1 MARVLVLGGAGFI
14 GRHVV
19 AALLERGHEAIV
31 GTRHPRRALL
41 RLRGAARG
49 CERREAHL
57 DWLTAPASWPPL
69 LRDVGVVVNAV
80 GILRERGFETYA
92 RVHCYGPAALAAA
105 CRERGI
111 RLVHV
116 SALGLAEDAPSRFI
130 RSKYWGE
137 RAVLRA
143 GGDCIVVRPS
153 LLDGEGGFGARWLR
167 RVATWP
173 VHFLPRNAT
182 GRIAALHVEDF
193 AEALAWLCDPTLVP
207 QSREVELGGA
217 ASRPLGAYLAALR
230 ERHGLP
236 AARVVRVPGWLARTA
251 SHVFDLLHFSPFSFG
266 HYELLRRDNVPATNA
281 LPLLLSR
288 PPRPLGEPARP
299 RELRIPP
306 HPASLP
312 GLRDAGDHA

>member
-19 AALLERGHEAIV
+19 AALLERGHEVVI

-41 RLRGAARG
+41 RLRGATRE

-57 DWLTAPASWPPL
+57 DWLTAPASWSPL
-69 LRDVGVVVNAV
+69 LRDVEVVVNAV

-92 RVHCYGPAALAAA
+92 RVHCYGPAALATA
-105 CRERGI
+105 CRIRGI

-116 SALGLAEDAPSRFI
+116 SALGLSAEAASHFI

-137 RAVLRA
+137 CAVLKA
-143 GGDCIVVRPS
+143 GGDSIVVRPS

-173 VHFLPRNAT
+173 LHFLPRSAT
-182 GRIAALHVEDF
+182 GRIAALHVEDL
-193 AEALAWLCDPTLVP
+193 AEAMAWLCDPALVP
-207 QSREVELGGA
+207 QSREVELGGP
-217 ASRPLGAYLAALR
+217 ASRTLGAYLAALR
-230 ERHGLP
+230 SCHGLAP
-236 AARVVRVPGWLARTA
+236 ARVVRIPAWLARLA
-251 SHVFDLLHFSPFSFG
+251 SHAFDLLRFSPFSFG

-281 LPLLLSR
+281 LPLLLNR
-288 PPRPLGEPARP
+288 PPRALGEQARSREFRIPARP
-299 RELRIPP
+299 
-306 HPASLP
+306 ATLP